1 MLNDCAWRQVNRLWA
16 EELPDW
22 QKLSVLQELV
32 GRGFKARCVG
42 VRWKKMRRVLTKLR
56 GGTAELQVEMGRWR
70 GLRREDKKCA
80 ECGSEELEDVKHFL
94 MRCEAWDGERKEL
107 MEKMKSLVAG
117 FDEEE
122 KERRLALILDLAC
135 QKVSIERYVDSEKV
149 WTARFE

>member
-1 MLNDCAWRQVNRLWA
+1 
-16 EELPDW
+16 
-22 QKLSVLQELV
+22 
-32 GRGFKARCVG
+32 
-42 VRWKKMRRVLTKLR
+42 
-56 GGTAELQVEMGRWR
+56 
-70 GLRREDKKCA
+70 
-80 ECGSEELEDVKHFL
+80 